1 MLKLRRRP
9 EVVRAIGGVY
19 LKEPFLGKA
28 LALGYKVLTEKG
40 YPRFERLVLSGQ
52 FGEAGAYALVV
63 AKSPVALKFGNWD
76 APRGGFKEMVKVLEV
91 LMPHGDLGAV
101 EGALRLK
108 TEGDEAEVL
117 LLLELVEAGESPETI
132 AGVVRAMLAHL
143 PLDRKLQGS
152 KVVPP
157 VVEKKRENAEV
168 KEAT

>member
-1 MLKLRRRP
+1 
-9 EVVRAIGGVY
+9 
-19 LKEPFLGKA
+19 
-28 LALGYKVLTEKG
+28 
-40 YPRFERLVLSGQ
+40 
-52 FGEAGAYALVV
+52 
-63 AKSPVALKFGNWD
+63 
-76 APRGGFKEMVKVLEV
+76 
-91 LMPHGDLGAV
+91 V

-117 LLLELVEAGESPETI
+117 LLLELVEAGESPEII

>member
-9 EVVRAIGGVY
+9 EVARAIAGVY
-19 LKEPFLGKA
+19 LREPLLGKA

-40 YPRFERLVLSGQ
+40 YPRFERLVMTGQ
-52 FGEAGAYALVV
+52 LGEAGAYALVV

-76 APRGGFKEMVKVLEV
+76 APKGGFKEMARVLEV
-91 LMPHGDLGAV
+91 LLPHGDLGAV

-108 TEGDEAEVL
+108 IEGDEAEVL
-117 LLLELVEAGESPETI
+117 LLLELVEAGESPQTL
-132 AGVVRAMLAHL
+132 AGLVRAMLACL

-157 VVEKKRENAEV
+157 VVEKRRENPEV
-168 KEAT
+168 KEVI